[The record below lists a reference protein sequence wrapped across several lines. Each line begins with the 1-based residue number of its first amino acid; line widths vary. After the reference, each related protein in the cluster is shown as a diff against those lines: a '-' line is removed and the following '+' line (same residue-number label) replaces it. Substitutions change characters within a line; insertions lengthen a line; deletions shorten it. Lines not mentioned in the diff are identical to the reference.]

1 MDLHSIS
8 LTALKEQMLQN
19 LQLMITGHFS
29 MVYDDMVRRIQSNL
43 NNQVINM
50 KDRETKLLQQQEQEM
65 KGQVSNLTGISPQ
78 KFYGRVIEKVL
89 RLQVLSKQNLQFGSN
104 SV

>member
-1 MDLHSIS
+1 MDMYSIS

-29 MVYDDMVRRIQSNL
+29 MVYDDMVRRIESNL

-50 KDRETKLLQQQEQEM
+50 KYRETKLLEQQEREM
-65 KGQVSNLTGISPQ
+65 KGQVRSVTDIYPRKL
-78 KFYGRVIEKVL
+78 YGRFLLK
-89 RLQVLSKQNLQFGSN
+89 RF
-104 SV
+104 

>member
-1 MDLHSIS
+1 MDMYSIS

-29 MVYDDMVRRIQSNL
+29 MVYDDMVRRIESNL

-50 KDRETKLLQQQEQEM
+50 KYRETKLLEQQEREM
-65 KGQVSNLTGISPQ
+65 KGQVRSVTGIYPR
-78 KFYGRVIEKVL
+78 KLYGRFLLK
-89 RLQVLSKQNLQFGSN
+89 RF
-104 SV
+104 

>member
-1 MDLHSIS
+1 MDMYSIS

-29 MVYDDMVRRIQSNL
+29 MVYDDMVRRIESNL

-50 KDRETKLLQQQEQEM
+50 KYRETKLLEQQEREM
-65 KGQVSNLTGISPQ
+65 KGQVRSVTSIYPRKL
-78 KFYGRVIEKVL
+78 YGRFVL
-89 RLQVLSKQNLQFGSN
+89 KRF
-104 SV
+104 